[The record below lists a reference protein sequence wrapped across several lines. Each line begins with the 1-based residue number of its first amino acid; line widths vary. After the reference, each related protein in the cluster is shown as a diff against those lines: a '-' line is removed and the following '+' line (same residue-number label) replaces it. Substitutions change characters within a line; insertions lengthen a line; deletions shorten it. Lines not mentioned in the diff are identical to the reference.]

1 MTRTLYEQD
10 FYAWANRNAQ
20 LIRAGKLSEI
30 DVENIAEELESMGRS
45 EKRAFINRLAILL
58 AHLLKWHFQPA
69 LRSISWQYTIRAQR
83 DQLYD
88 LLEDSPSLK
97 YQVEEKLN
105 KAYRKA
111 VSMASHETGL
121 EESAFPEN
129 CPYAF
134 DQVMDNSFF
143 PE

>member
-1 MTRTLYEQD
+1 MSRTLYEQD

-30 DVENIAEELESMGRS
+30 DVENIAEELEGMGRS

-69 LRSISWQYTIRAQR
+69 LRSRSWQYTIRAQR

-97 YQVEEKLN
+97 
-105 KAYRKA
+105 
-111 VSMASHETGL
+111 
-121 EESAFPEN
+121 
-129 CPYAF
+129 
-134 DQVMDNSFF
+134 
-143 PE
+143 